1 MCIDEFSNFMNKLG
15 CEFCLNEPLSRH
27 SSFKIGGLAD
37 VFIKPYDIMQLKS
50 VLEFCR
56 EKDVP
61 YVVVG
66 NGSNILF
73 KDEGF
78 KGAVINIGPNMAS
91 VKLEDENIIVASA
104 GVPLAKVAYFAM
116 EHSLAGFE
124 FVWGIPGNIGGAVF
138 MNAGAYDGEIKDI
151 IVSSNYIDRNNNE
164 GVILKEDMGLGYR
177 KSVYMEN
184 GFIITGAKF
193 KLKKGNKTEIKTK
206 MDEFM
211 QRRKSKQ
218 PLEYPNVGSIFK
230 RPQGNFA
237 GTLIEKCG
245 LKGKSIGGAM
255 VSEKH
260 AGFIVN
266 TGSATAKDVIA
277 LIDFVR
283 NEVFKQTGYDLEPE
297 VRIY

>member
-1 MCIDEFSNFMNKLG
+1 
-15 CEFCLNEPLSRH
+15 
-27 SSFKIGGLAD
+27 
-37 VFIKPYDIMQLKS
+37 MQ
-50 VLEFCR
+50 
-56 EKDVP
+56 
-61 YVVVG
+61 
-66 NGSNILF
+66 
-73 KDEGF
+73 
-78 KGAVINIGPNMAS
+78 AS

-104 GVPLAKVAYFAM
+104 GLHLAKVAYLAM

-151 IVSSNYIDRNNNE
+151 IVSSNYIDQNNNE

-184 GFIITGAKF
+184 GFIITAAKF
-193 KLKKGNKTEIKTK
+193 ELKKGNQADIKNK

-211 QRRKSKQ
+211 QRRKTKQ

-230 RPQGNFA
+230 RPKGNFA
-237 GTLIEKCG
+237 GTLIDKCG

-266 TGSATAKDVIA
+266 TGSATAKDVMT

-283 NEVFKQTGYDLEPE
+283 DEVFRQTGYDLEPE